1 MSTVVE
7 RHRAG
12 GPQAVRVAVLTIS
25 DTRVE
30 STDSAGDRIVALCQ
44 EAGHT
49 VVYREIVADDAE
61 KIRIW
66 VEQCRDQD
74 DAEAAILTGGTGIS
88 PRDVTI
94 EAIEPLFTKTIPGF
108 GELFRM
114 FSHAEIGSAS
124 VMSRATAGLAGRLL
138 VFALPGSRAGVDLA
152 MKNVVLPELGHLV
165 GQARKV

>member
-1 MSTVVE
+1 MATVVDQ
-7 RHRAG
+7 HRANS
-12 GPQAVRVAVLTIS
+12 PHAVRVAVLTVS
-25 DTRVE
+25 DTRDQ
-30 STDSAGDRIVALCQ
+30 STDSSGDRIVTLCQ

-49 VVYREIVADDAE
+49 VVDRALVADDADQ
-61 KIRIW
+61 IRGW
-66 VEQCRDQD
+66 VEKRRDHD
-74 DAEAAILTGGTGIS
+74 DAEALILTGGTGIS

-94 EAIEPLFTKTIPGF
+94 EAIEPLFTKSIPGF

-124 VMSRATAGLAGRLL
+124 MLSRATAGLVGRLL

-152 MKNVVLPELGHLV
+152 MRKVVLPELGHLV